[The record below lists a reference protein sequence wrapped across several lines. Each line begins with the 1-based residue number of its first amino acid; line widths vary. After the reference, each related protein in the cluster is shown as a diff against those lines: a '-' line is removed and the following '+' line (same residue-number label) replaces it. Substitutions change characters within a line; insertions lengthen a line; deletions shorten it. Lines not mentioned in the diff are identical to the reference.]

1 MVCDHKGNLG
11 ILFSYPF
18 SRQLG
23 FNIAFKKGLAIC
35 CCEDYGLSPQS
46 LYRVLFR
53 SAVPG

>member
-23 FNIAFKKGLAIC
+23 FDIAFKKGLAIC